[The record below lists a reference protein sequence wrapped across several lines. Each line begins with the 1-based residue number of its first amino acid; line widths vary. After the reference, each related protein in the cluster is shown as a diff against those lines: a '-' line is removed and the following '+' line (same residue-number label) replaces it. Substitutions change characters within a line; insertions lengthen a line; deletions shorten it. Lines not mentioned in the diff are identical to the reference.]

1 MTSRV
6 VSHRMWRT
14 QLAGRAPRLAFTGL
28 VAILALVGLRSLLQ
42 GPTASPKPV
51 RYAVRP
57 DIVAEAFAERFTRAY
72 LTWNSSR
79 PENHARA
86 VEAFTTD
93 GLESGAG
100 YDPPA
105 RGSQTAVWTAAIRDE
120 AVRHGLRIITVAA
133 ETTNSPYVV
142 SVPVQRDRWGRLAV
156 SRYPALVGA
165 PPLAKDAAA
174 EEGQP
179 VGDAQLASVVRRAVS
194 NYLTL
199 QAANL
204 RADLDGQVLIAPPAR
219 RMRVD
224 AVEAPNWLGRGRVE
238 TLVRASADG
247 ASWTL
252 SYEVGVVKRDRW
264 YVRSIETD
272 SRARG

>member
-1 MTSRV
+1 MSTRV
-6 VSHRMWRT
+6 ISHRVWRASW
-14 QLAGRAPRLAFTGL
+14 AGRAPRLAFTIL
-28 VAILALVGLRSLLQ
+28 VWILVLAGLRSLVQ
-42 GPTASPKPV
+42 GSTPPADPARTAA
-51 RYAVRP
+51 RA
-57 DIVAEAFAERFTRAY
+57 DLAAEGFAERFARAY
-72 LTWNSSR
+72 LTWDSSR
-79 PENHARA
+79 PEDHARA
-86 VEAFTTD
+86 VEAFTSE

-100 YDPPA
+100 YDPPR

-133 ETTNSPYVV
+133 ETTDSPYVV

-165 PPLAKDAAA
+165 PPLATNAVAD
-174 EEGQP
+174 EGQP
-179 VGDAQLASVVRRAVS
+179 VQDAQLESVVRRVVS

-204 RADLDGQVLIAPPAR
+204 RADLDGHTVIALPAR

-252 SYEVGVVKRDRW
+252 SYELRVVKRDRW
-264 YVRSIETD
+264 YVRSIETAA
-272 SRARG
+272 RARG